1 LSGGSSP
8 TGTITFRLYTSRDTT
23 CSTPLTTSTVPVNG
37 NGTYPSPVVTQRNPV
52 AYQWTAS
59 YSGDANNAAVAE
71 GCGQRPEQVPI
82 LIPGAACVASPVAL
96 RGVFGTRAGTF
107 TVRLTALGVKRVT
120 FYLDGH
126 KLKTVTKAHG
136 NYFTI
141 AINTTGLSFG
151 MHHLVAKA
159 TMKNKNCKTV
169 ERKGSFVH
177 GIPPFS

>member
-1 LSGGSSP
+1 M
-8 TGTITFRLYTSRDTT
+8 
-23 CSTPLTTSTVPVNG
+23 
-37 NGTYPSPVVTQRNPV
+37 
-52 AYQWTAS
+52 
-59 YSGDANNAAVAE
+59 
-71 GCGQRPEQVPI
+71 
-82 LIPGAACVASPVAL
+82 
-96 RGVFGTRAGTF
+96 
-107 TVRLTALGVKRVT
+107 T